1 MKYNI
6 SKTTPPAMPNLV
18 RGTEY
23 IALLLSQ
30 VSKDMQQSI
39 TPMLFPSLG
48 AHISGAEFMYPDL
61 SWKEPCGIKLYKWTH
76 RKFITFSAQTALY
89 TKTQ

>member
-6 SKTTPPAMPNLV
+6 SKTTPTAMPNLG
-18 RGTEY
+18 RGTEF

-48 AHISGAEFMYPDL
+48 AHISGAEFML
-61 SWKEPCGIKLYKWTH
+61 NVLV
-76 RKFITFSAQTALY
+76 
-89 TKTQ
+89 